1 MLFILKERRKSMLYI
16 FDKDDNFKNII
27 TEDTGLID
35 TRFKDYQNHLIDEP
49 FVFHVDSE
57 SELLPLIV
65 AENQVAFKH
74 TFNALQQDVE
84 MLKLM
89 RIKEI
94 DEIYN
99 SDGYIVRVQCEPS
112 WLELYDHFIEDR
124 RIENGTAQTA
134 MNRALQGSRWTGVVS
149 GEFGNGS
156 TNFYWIDAV
165 EALFKIVEEWGG
177 TLQDYITLDENN
189 EIATRIMYLLP
200 RLGRD
205 NGLLIQPGYNAEA
218 IERRTLSY
226 PVTAIWGQGASL
238 EIEDEQGEHTG
249 GYTRYITFEDVEWSK
264 AKGDPVDK
272 PKGQKWVGDP
282 DALAKYGYLKEDG
295 SRIHR
300 FSHFSNQDYETPEEL
315 LWATW
320 EALQKEK
327 EPEVYH
333 EAVIDEVDKPIFL
346 GDTGTILDRHYG
358 KPIEVQSQ
366 ITGLEYDILRPTV
379 NVNIVLGNYK
389 DMSRDPLEDEIDE
402 IKKEQSRP
410 SIINDNS
417 FPDVKPGTP
426 VNVEAVGMFR
436 AILVSWEYDSKI
448 YISHY
453 EVYASQTADF
463 VPDAQFLVYRG
474 RVSSYGH
481 EVGSNETWYY
491 RVRAVNTHG
500 TTSDFSVEVSASST
514 RIDFIDLED
523 EIKQEIQDTKDRT
536 EEAYGNANIAA
547 GNAAEAIGIA
557 QEGFDA
563 AQESLLQS
571 KDALQG
577 LQSVFDELEPIHA
590 FVDDTGNQLTTIKT
604 DVIGLQT
611 EVGNKVDQTV
621 YNSKMTQLDS
631 LIQTKVSQIDADNRY
646 TQQTTFDQFAD
657 RFSQRV
663 EEIEGW
669 EFGGRN
675 LVKNSRGDTLT
686 GWSRW
691 RTTDTRIFEFQGSD
705 WIKVNRV
712 DNAIVGIHT
721 PVFDMKANRKYTIS
735 FTFRSYSNS
744 GYDLNYI
751 YLRQN
756 QTGTTTIKKLP
767 DVYMGSNSGFV
778 GDLAGDGLRV
788 WFTFEHNE
796 DIDEARLLLAINGR
810 PENAGFII
818 KELQIEEGNKVTPWS
833 PAIEDYDK
841 KFSAINQTVSD
852 IATRVQETEDDYSAL
867 SQTVLGFQT
876 TVSNMEGDLN
886 IVTNL
891 ANANQQSITNVDG
904 KVNTLTQ
911 TVNATVSR
919 IENGDTNL
927 VTHDANNWETG
938 SISTVGGGNTAS
950 TDSQYLR
957 LIDYYPIE
965 SNREYTLTTY
975 AGLLN
980 GYETSYRI
988 NIYYYDA
995 TKNFIEFRS
1004 ISFNTPVTA
1013 TTPTNAKYYR
1023 IRVSNFEMGGLPWFI
1038 EPNFMGSAIR
1048 IKLQRGA
1055 YSTDWTNH
1063 DSDVYSQYSQLQ
1075 DAINL
1080 RVTKDNLISQ
1090 INLDTSGVL
1099 ISGKKLVLDGDTT
1112 VTGNFRV
1119 NSANIAS
1126 IEAGKIVGGEADF
1139 AKFSAININANSINS
1154 GTLSTDVMRVRG
1166 GSTTEY
1172 ALIDGSEITTRGK
1185 YTRTWFGETQTHDVG
1200 IQLRYGRLRFH
1211 NYGNRR
1217 NLYFSDLGI
1226 STYFGGSDNEEG
1238 ETSSNYGSGTIEF
1251 FSYRHNSTIRGL
1263 TMYSNNGVVALES
1276 EQRNIVIA
1284 PRYSTYSSGSKFS
1297 FDVKS
1302 TGDGYVTFGNS
1313 GIRIQRDGNSVIY
1326 ATNGNGDLASGSF
1339 YGQSLYG
1346 DLKPRGKYAYV
1357 RAPRLRIINHDTAS
1371 TSNFGDLEGQ
1381 QFMAGSIRLNLQLG
1395 NNNFYIGTSSGEV
1408 RITNNL
1414 LWQGSHASTTYR
1426 PVRARSFI
1434 ESSSRTFKT
1443 DIKAYEDSAMD
1454 VIRSLTVVNYRFKD
1468 DVERG
1473 VNLQQIGFISED
1485 SPAIATADNMAIQ
1498 TTKLASYLTKGV
1510 QELDLKIDLTR
1521 EELVLKIAKLEQI
1534 INKLESVA

>member
-1 MLFILKERRKSMLYI
+1 MLYI

-35 TRFKDYQNHLIDEP
+35 TWFKDYQNHLIDDP

-124 RIENGTAQTA
+124 RIENGNAQTA
-134 MNRALQGSRWTGVVS
+134 MIRALQGSRWVGQEA

-165 EALFKIVEEWGG
+165 EALFKIAEEWGG
-177 TLQDYITLDENN
+177 VLHDYITLDDNN

-205 NGLLIQPGYNAEA
+205 NGLLIQPDYNAEL

-238 EIEDEQGEHTG
+238 EIEDDEGELTG
-249 GYTRYITFEDVEWSK
+249 GHTRYITFEDVEWKKSN
-264 AKGDPVDK
+264 GDPVDK
-272 PKGQKWVGDP
+272 PKGQKWIGDP
-282 DALAKYGYLKEDG
+282 DALARYGYLKADG
-295 SRIHR
+295 SRMHR
-300 FSHFSNQDYETPEEL
+300 FGHFSNQDYETPEEL

-333 EAVIDEVDKPIFL
+333 EATIYEVDKPIFL
-346 GDTGTILDRHYG
+346 GDTGTIIDRHYG

-366 ITGLEYDILRPTV
+366 ITGLEYDILRPME
-379 NVNIVLGNYK
+379 NVKTVLGNYK

-410 SIINDNS
+410 PIINDNS

-426 VNVEAVGMFR
+426 VNVKAVGVVR
-436 AILVSWEYDSKI
+436 AVLVSWEYDSKI

-500 TTSDFSVEVSASST
+500 TTSEFSVEVSASST

-523 EIKQEIQDTKDRT
+523 EIKQEIQDTKDRA

-577 LQSVFDELEPIHA
+577 VQSVFDELEPIHA
-590 FVDDTGNQLTTIKT
+590 FMGETDEQLTTIKA

-611 EVGNKVDQTV
+611 EVRNKVDQTV

-663 EEIEGW
+663 EEIENW
-669 EFGGRN
+669 EIGGVN
-675 LVKNSRGDTLT
+675 LVDNSKGDTLS
-686 GWSRW
+686 GWSPW
-691 RTTDTRIFEFQGSD
+691 SNTSLSIYKSSSFAVGKD
-705 WIKVNRV
+705 WLWARKGTSNQ
-712 DNAIVGIHT
+712 VGLHT
-721 PVFDMKANRKYTIS
+721 PVFDMEANETYTIS
-735 FTFRSYSNS
+735 FTIRSLSNS
-744 GYDLNYI
+744 GYQLNYL
-751 YLRQN
+751 YLRQ
-756 QTGTTTIKKLP
+756 GDGAITTIKSLP
-767 DVYMGSNSGFV
+767 HVNMADAKFKGNI
-778 GDLAGDGLRV
+778 AGDGLRV
-788 WFTFEHNE
+788 WFTFSHTEKLE
-796 DIDEARLLLAINGR
+796 DARVLIGISDR
-810 PENAGFII
+810 PENAGFVIR
-818 KELQIEEGNKVTPWS
+818 ELQIEQGNKVTPWS
-833 PAIEDYDK
+833 PSINDTDR
-841 KFSAINQTVSD
+841 KFSAINQTVDD
-852 IATRVQETEDDYSAL
+852 IATRVQATKEDYSSL
-867 SQTVLGFQT
+867 SQTVAGFQT
-876 TVSNMEGDLN
+876 TVSNMEVG
-886 IVTNL
+886 ISRVTQL
-891 ANANQQSITNVDG
+891 ADVHSVVLESMDG
-904 KVNTLTQ
+904 KFNTLTQ
-911 TVNATVSR
+911 TVDATVSR

-927 VTHDANNWETG
+927 VTHDTNNWELG
-938 SISTVGGGNTAS
+938 SISTTSGANTANS
-950 TDSQYLR
+950 NRDFLR
-957 LIDYYPIE
+957 LIDFRPIE
-965 SNREYTLTTY
+965 SNREYTLT
-975 AGLLN
+975 
-980 GYETSYRI
+980 SYDEVLDDTVVRFRT
-988 NIYYYDA
+988 NLYLYDA
-995 TKNFIEFRS
+995 NKNFISFITS
-1004 ISFNTPVTA
+1004 GTGGNQTFNTPS
-1013 TTPTNAKYYR
+1013 NAKYFRLR
-1023 IRVSNFEMGGLPWFI
+1023 ISNFTINGLDFPMFTSYVGDTI
-1038 EPNFMGSAIR
+1038 KV
-1048 IKLQRGA
+1048 KLQRGA

-1080 RVTKDNLISQ
+1080 RVTKDDLISQ

-1119 NSANIAS
+1119 RDANIAS

-1185 YTRTWFGETQTHDVG
+1185 HVRTWFGDTATHDVG

-1211 NYGNRR
+1211 NYDSKR
-1217 NLYFSDLGI
+1217 NLYFSDFGI
-1226 STYFGGSDNEEG
+1226 STYYGGSDG
-1238 ETSSNYGSGTIEF
+1238 EDGGNQGSGTIEF
-1251 FSYRHNSTIRGL
+1251 FSYRHNSVIRGL
-1263 TMYSNNGVVALES
+1263 TVYSNNGVVALES

-1284 PRYSTYSSGSKFS
+1284 PYYSTRADGNTFS
-1297 FDVKS
+1297 FSVKP
-1302 TGDGYVTFGNS
+1302 TDDGYVTFGNS
-1313 GIRIQRDGNSVIY
+1313 GVRLQANGSSMVY
-1326 ATNGNGDLASGSF
+1326 ATNGNGDKATGSF
-1339 YGQSLYG
+1339 YGERLYG
-1346 DLKPRGKYAYV
+1346 DLYPRGTFNYLIGERTRVMHSSAKNAYAGLQA
-1357 RAPRLRIINHDTAS
+1357 RNIQAR
-1371 TSNFGDLEGQ
+1371 
-1381 QFMAGSIRLNLQLG
+1381 SIRINLDDSSTRD
-1395 NNNFYIGTSSGEV
+1395 NFYVGVSTGELRVVTNQTIVDGMTTSVIS
-1408 RITNNL
+1408 
-1414 LWQGSHASTTYR
+1414 YR

-1434 ESSSRTFKT
+1434 ESSSRTLKT
-1443 DIKAYEDSAMD
+1443 DIQAYEENAMD
-1454 VIRSLTVVNYRFKD
+1454 VIRDLTVVNYRFKD

-1498 TTKLASYLTKGV
+1498 TTRLASYLTKGI

-1521 EELVLKIAKLEQI
+1521 EELVLKIAY
-1534 INKLESVA
+1534 LESRLNVSEQKIKELESAA